1 MAILQKAE
9 HWRRSYAAVQSAA
22 ISETCERLI
31 SESDDAIL
39 EIIDLA
45 FADLVASYQRDA
57 KLDGA
62 MDLVALDPSLLGMDT
77 ELTERLRQ
85 SMLDQT
91 RLLMMLSA
99 AGKAADSRGLI
110 DEISDLSLAT
120 APDDLNC

>member
-1 MAILQKAE
+1 
-9 HWRRSYAAVQSAA
+9 VQSAA
-22 ISETCERLI
+22 ISETYERLI
-31 SESDDAIL
+31 NESDDAIL

-45 FADLVASYQRDA
+45 FADLVASYQADA

-62 MDLVALDPSLLGMDT
+62 MDLVALDHSHLGMDT
-77 ELTERLRQ
+77 ELTERLRR

-110 DEISDLSLAT
+110 DGISDPSLAT
-120 APDDLNC
+120 APHDLDC

>member
-1 MAILQKAE
+1 MAILQKTE
-9 HWRRSYAAVQSAA
+9 HWRHSYAAVQSAA
-22 ISETCERLI
+22 ISETYERLI
-31 SESDDAIL
+31 NESDDAIL

-45 FADLVASYQRDA
+45 FADLVASYQGDA

-62 MDLVALDPSLLGMDT
+62 MDLIALDPSLLGMDT
-77 ELTERLRQ
+77 ELTERLRR

-110 DEISDLSLAT
+110 DEISDPSLAT
-120 APDDLNC
+120 ASDDLNC